1 MRLYRGKI
9 PQIAHECIAALVR
22 DGDVEIEPTNLSES
36 ELDLVAIMEE
46 YLRRDY
52 AFRERVKDR
61 MERRGIPYREYS
73 KVRQR
78 MSDEMGHPVGDD
90 VERFLCRQFVENM
103 MISRFVEEV
112 YEEDEVIY
120 KKLIEVLRGHDVNEQ
135 EIREEAAS
143 KIKNVRPGT
152 MDWEIAL
159 QHAVREVKKRRGLL

>member
-1 MRLYRGKI
+1 MRLYRAKI
-9 PQIAHECIAALVR
+9 PQIAHDCIDTLVR
-22 DGDVEIEPTNLSES
+22 EGDVEIEPANLPES

-46 YLRRDY
+46 YIRRDF
-52 AFRERVKDR
+52 AFREGVKDR
-61 MERRGIPYREYS
+61 MERRGIPYNEYS
-73 KVRQR
+73 RTRQR
-78 MSDEMGHPVGDD
+78 MADEMTHPVGED

-112 YEEDEVIY
+112 FEEDEAIY
-120 KKLIEVLRGHDVNEQ
+120 KKLIAVLRSHDVDEQ
-135 EIREEAAS
+135 EIRDEAES